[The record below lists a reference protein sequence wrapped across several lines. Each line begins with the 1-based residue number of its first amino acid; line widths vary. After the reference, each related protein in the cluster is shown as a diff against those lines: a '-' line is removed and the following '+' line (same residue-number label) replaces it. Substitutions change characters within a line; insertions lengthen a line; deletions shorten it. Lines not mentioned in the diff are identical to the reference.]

1 MFCDWA
7 LILSLNR
14 HPCLT
19 VSPCLLNAGLSQS
32 TGLSSVLSNTSPH
45 ELSHLGLRPHE
56 IRDLIRR
63 GLWPRHPTDED
74 RGT

>member
-1 MFCDWA
+1 MW
-7 LILSLNR
+7 LI
-14 HPCLT
+14 
-19 VSPCLLNAGLSQS
+19 VSVVVVECCPLQLI
-32 TGLSSVLSNTSPH
+32 GLSSVLSNPTSH

-74 RGT
+74 RGTFSPHKYLILCPH